1 MANEVPVNIIRE
13 MKQSYL
19 DYSMSVIVGRALP
32 DVRDGLKPVHRRILY
47 AMFREGL
54 LSSRKFSKCAG
65 VVGEVLKKY
74 HPHGDSAVYDA
85 LVRLAQ
91 PWNMRYPL
99 VEGQGNFGSVDGD
112 RAAAYRYTEA
122 RMQSISEEMLSDID
136 KETVEWENNFDET
149 TKEPTVLTT
158 QFPNLLVNGSSG
170 IAVGMATNIPPHNAG
185 EIIDGLL
192 ALLENPDMTTEDLM
206 QIVKGPDFP
215 TGGMIC
221 GLDGIRSAYETGR
234 GKVILR
240 ATTHFE
246 QKEGDRTWIIVDEIP
261 YMVNKAKICEK
272 IAELVKEQK
281 IDGISELRDES
292 DRHGMRIVIELKRG
306 EMAEV
311 VLNKLY
317 QMTALQT
324 TFGIIMLCLVDNQ
337 PRILS
342 LKNMLNQFI
351 SFSKD
356 VITRRTIFLLRKA
369 RDRAHILEGFVRAL
383 DLLDEII
390 AHIRA
395 SRNPAEAKAGLISKW
410 EFSPIQAQAILDM
423 RLQKLTGMERESV
436 QEEYNK
442 IMEEIKGLELILN
455 DFSIL
460 KQVIIDETNK
470 FRDRYAD
477 ERKCRIIEKSISFSI
492 EDLIADE
499 NVAVTCSHRGYIKR
513 TPVNIYKE
521 QRRGGKGRLGM
532 RTHDDDF
539 VENLFIASTHDYLMI
554 FTNFGKVYWIKVHQI
569 PQADAATK
577 GKAIVN
583 LIQLEEGEKPVAFH
597 AVREFSED
605 INLVFATKKGMIKK
619 TSLAAYKNI
628 RTNGIIAI
636 GIRENDE
643 LITVRQTNGQKSIL
657 LATKLGKSIRFDEN
671 DIRNIGR
678 TAMGVVGIRIAEV
691 DEVVE
696 MAVVGTESEGSL
708 LTISQNG
715 YGKRTLIE
723 EYRSQN
729 RGGSGMLNMR
739 MTEKTGF
746 IAGVRYVYDGLSVLI
761 ISQHGKLIRVDPS
774 QIRNIGRV
782 TQGVRMIHLDDPE
795 DRVVGIGLIP
805 IDEVDEEMEETTE
818 LETSLST
825 EDSQDVS
832 SEETSSDL
840 YKDQEDEDL
849 ESSDET
855 I

>member
-1 MANEVPVNIIRE
+1 
-13 MKQSYL
+13 
-19 DYSMSVIVGRALP
+19 
-32 DVRDGLKPVHRRILY
+32 
-47 AMFREGL
+47 
-54 LSSRKFSKCAG
+54 
-65 VVGEVLKKY
+65 
-74 HPHGDSAVYDA
+74 
-85 LVRLAQ
+85 
-91 PWNMRYPL
+91 
-99 VEGQGNFGSVDGD
+99 
-112 RAAAYRYTEA
+112 
-122 RMQSISEEMLSDID
+122 
-136 KETVEWENNFDET
+136 
-149 TKEPTVLTT
+149 
-158 QFPNLLVNGSSG
+158 
-170 IAVGMATNIPPHNAG
+170 
-185 EIIDGLL
+185 
-192 ALLENPDMTTEDLM
+192 
-206 QIVKGPDFP
+206 
-215 TGGMIC
+215 
-221 GLDGIRSAYETGR
+221 
-234 GKVILR
+234 
-240 ATTHFE
+240 
-246 QKEGDRTWIIVDEIP
+246 
-261 YMVNKAKICEK
+261 
-272 IAELVKEQK
+272 
-281 IDGISELRDES
+281 
-292 DRHGMRIVIELKRG
+292 
-306 EMAEV
+306 
-311 VLNKLY
+311 
-317 QMTALQT
+317 
-324 TFGIIMLCLVDNQ
+324 
-337 PRILS
+337 
-342 LKNMLNQFI
+342 
-351 SFSKD
+351 